1 MPWIHWRLEGDQ
13 HPPQNPQKSPSKTV
27 ASVGSLKLLKP
38 KLAAA
43 SGSSPISFPG
53 SVSLKPP
60 ECNPCSPCGSIFKL
74 LDVGFTIGLVN
85 PIVDVEDVEDVV
97 VNPSSTNFA
106 ARVVGFV
113 CFDILGGSVA
123 SVASAASVNFV
134 ALVFRDRDM
143 LGPRD
148 VTTRGLLIKCCQ
160 KNVLGFQG
168 KVGEV
173 YFMTP
178 RHDGFG
184 GCSQENFSEAS
195 WKMFG
200 EASSWESKMNIVLLH
215 CCIISPQMNPNNHPE
230 SPRILMVPFQRFLG
244 LLFAVFLPNR
254 KPSKS
259 SNKRKSQNTT
269 CPPKK
274 GFEHGPLDI
283 LQVQTFGRHNLFT
296 KFLCDVTSWVHPR
309 RTFNLMLLGIP
320 IPQRNKSFQQE
331 AAEARDTAPFSS
343 TTPWSSA
350 PR

>member
-1 MPWIHWRLEGDQ
+1 MDIQLHHDRVGQLRTHGSASPGTH
-13 HPPQNPQKSPSKTV
+13 HNQNPQRVQMVSMKLRSCLMFVCFGEVPFDVFLFFQVCTWHSFITRKAWKNMYMYIKYKCKSPSLLPNVTYMMTYIDALDPLKAWRPPTSTTPKNPHPKPV

-43 SGSSPISFPG
+43 SASSSPISFPG
-53 SVSLKPP
+53 FPGPVSLKPP

-134 ALVFRDRDM
+134 ALVARDRADM
-143 LGPRD
+143 LGRKD

-178 RHDGFG
+178 RHGDFW

-200 EASSWESKMNIVLLH
+200 YSSWESKMNIVLLH
-215 CCIISPQMNPNNHPE
+215 NITSND
-230 SPRILMVPFQRFLG
+230 
-244 LLFAVFLPNR
+244 
-254 KPSKS
+254 SK
-259 SNKRKSQNTT
+259 
-269 CPPKK
+269 
-274 GFEHGPLDI
+274 
-283 LQVQTFGRHNLFT
+283 
-296 KFLCDVTSWVHPR
+296 
-309 RTFNLMLLGIP
+309 
-320 IPQRNKSFQQE
+320 
-331 AAEARDTAPFSS
+331 
-343 TTPWSSA
+343 
-350 PR
+350 